1 MRKVL
6 VTLDFKGVSEK
17 VLEAAK
23 NWASAFDGEIIILNV
38 DPIELDNRS
47 LEVEPTASHRVDD
60 IKNQILANV
69 QKVEDDLKNAAV
81 RFRPI
86 LKSGTPHERI
96 LDVAESENVD
106 LIVMGSNKHSAA
118 YRFLIGSV
126 ADQVIKKSKI
136 PVLLIPND

>member
-17 VLEAAK
+17 VLDAAQT
-23 NWASAFDGEIIILNV
+23 WAKVFEGEIIILNV

-47 LEVEPTASHRVDD
+47 LEIEPVMSHRADD

-69 QKVEDDLKNAAV
+69 QMVEEKLSGAGVAV
-81 RFRPI
+81 RHI
-86 LKSGTPHERI
+86 LKSGTPQDRI

-136 PVLLIPND
+136 PVLLIPSE